1 MKIVSNVGRPNVGK
15 STLFKMKIV
24 SIVGRPNVGKSTLFN
39 RLTDEGD
46 AITHD
51 ISGTTRD
58 RNYGQCVWNGF
69 EFTVIDTGGYIFD
82 KPDFISK
89 KVNEQ
94 IEIAINESDIILF
107 VVDSISGLLADDKN
121 IANVLRLYTDKKE
134 IILVP
139 NKVDNS
145 NLYFSSYE
153 FSTLGFKNIFPISS
167 MNGHGTGDLLDY
179 ITDVFKKDN
188 NYIEEDNSELPRFAV
203 VGQPN
208 VGKSTLINVLLGSQR
223 LIVNDSPG
231 TTRDSI
237 NSIYNLYNK
246 KFILVDTA
254 GIRKKLSK
262 LENIDFYST
271 IRSIRALQNCD
282 VCLYVID
289 AAVGLN
295 KEDLKLINLALKYKR
310 SILLIVNKCDLL
322 DKDKNSISEYRK
334 DIYRKLRNCNFIPI
348 IFISALNK
356 KNIFQVVDK
365 ALQVYN
371 NSKLKIK
378 TSELNRILFGII
390 KSRPPYSHSGNEIK
404 INYITQV
411 PNKSNIFLFFTNRPK
426 DISDEYRKFLKNKI
440 YENFN
445 FSGVP
450 ISIVFREK

>member
-1 MKIVSNVGRPNVGK
+1 MYTGE
-15 STLFKMKIV
+15 MKIV

-39 RLTDEGD
+39 RLTDDGD

-58 RNYGQCVWNGF
+58 RNYGQCIWNGF
-69 EFTVIDTGGYIFD
+69 EFTVIDTGGYIFREND
-82 KPDFISK
+82 NISK

-94 IEIAINESDIILF
+94 IEIAIKESDIILF
-107 VVDSISGLLADDKN
+107 VVDSIVGLLSDDKN
-121 IANVLRLYTDKKE
+121 IANVLRLYKDKKE

-153 FSTLGFKNIFPISS
+153 FSTLGFKNIFPISG
-167 MNGHGTGDLLDY
+167 MNGHGTGELLDY
-179 ITDVFKKDN
+179 ITDILKKDI
-188 NYIEEDNSELPRFAV
+188 NYCQEENIELPRFAV
-203 VGQPN
+203 IGQPN
-208 VGKSTLINVLLGSQR
+208 VGKSTLINVLLGTNR
-223 LIVNDSPG
+223 VLVNDSPG
-231 TTRDSI
+231 TTRDPI
-237 NSIYNLYNK
+237 NSLYNLYNK

-271 IRSIRALQNCD
+271 IRSIRAIQNCD

-289 AAVGLN
+289 ASLGLN
-295 KEDLKLINLALKYKR
+295 KEDLKLINLALKYRR

-322 DKDKNSISEYRK
+322 DKNERTIDEYRK
-334 DIYRKLRNCNFIPI
+334 LIYNKLRNCSFIPS

-356 KNIFQVVDK
+356 KNIFQVVEKGLEIYD
-365 ALQVYN
+365 
-371 NSKLKIK
+371 NSNLKIK
-378 TSELNRILFGII
+378 TSELNKVLLDVI
-390 KSRPPYSHSGNEIK
+390 KSRPPYSSRGNEIK
-404 INYITQV
+404 INYITQL
-411 PNKSNIFLFFTNRPK
+411 PNKNNVFLFFANRPN
-426 DISDEYRKFLKNKI
+426 DISDEYKRFIKNKI

-450 ISIVFREK
+450 ISVIFREK